1 MSVPEGGAPPGRS
14 ILAFVFLSPH
24 EARLRAGWR
33 LLLQTLLMLLVFVP
47 ISLLLAVAGFLVPM
61 QELGNLVLIASQVAV
76 FVGFGLSIFVAR
88 RWLDRRSFGSLGV
101 RLTRRALPDVLAG
114 VVISFFMMGLIYIIE
129 LAAGWLRFEHFAWN
143 VEPIGGAL
151 AGALSFLVFFTF
163 VGWNEELLFRGYQL
177 QTIASGTNLSWG
189 VVLSSL
195 IFGLA
200 HLSNPNAGAVWQ
212 VASGILLAGLFLSFA
227 YVRTRD
233 LWLAIGL
240 HIGWNFFEG
249 VVFGFPVSGLEIYRL
264 LRVTVAGPE
273 LWTGGAFGPEAG
285 LVVLPGLVLGTLLIY
300 VYTARRAVSAETG

>member
-1 MSVPEGGAPPGRS
+1 
-14 ILAFVFLSPH
+14 
-24 EARLRAGWR
+24 
-33 LLLQTLLMLLVFVP
+33 
-47 ISLLLAVAGFLVPM
+47 
-61 QELGNLVLIASQVAV
+61 
-76 FVGFGLSIFVAR
+76 
-88 RWLDRRSFGSLGV
+88 
-101 RLTRRALPDVLAG
+101 
-114 VVISFFMMGLIYIIE
+114 
-129 LAAGWLRFEHFAWN
+129 
-143 VEPIGGAL
+143 VEPIGGVL

-300 VYTARRAVSAETG
+300 VYTAPRTASAETG